1 MINVIAVFPSV
12 MPGSALL
19 SLQQELRRGF
29 EALKA
34 AKDTFDGGH
43 AECQE
48 LVSSL
53 GNLALQL
60 KALKQVQISETPL
73 SGFPCLQQRLH
84 YKLSLAVDALLAK
97 LAEKMA
103 ALQKVRDA
111 FAQQVFTVVQL
122 YEKNTDALD
131 ISVCVSRSA
140 VSPSVSDML
149 EWLQD
154 ADRYYRLQL
163 MQSRL
168 LLQTLTPTDLTSM
181 ETAPNRWR
189 SLRSARQE
197 ERIADA
203 LCQVSIFL
211 ETE

>member
-1 MINVIAVFPSV
+1 

-34 AKDTFDGGH
+34 AKDAFDGGH

-60 KALKQVQISETPL
+60 KALKQVQISKTPL

-97 LAEKMA
+97 LAEK
-103 ALQKVRDA
+103 
-111 FAQQVFTVVQL
+111 
-122 YEKNTDALD
+122 
-131 ISVCVSRSA
+131 I
-140 VSPSVSDML
+140 
-149 EWLQD
+149 
-154 ADRYYRLQL
+154 L